1 MTYIPEKAKQI
12 ALARLDLVHKWLE
25 FRRKSNIKIQ
35 ADYDFVKL
43 HNTTESHLREVLGK
57 VSRGSLHRWNAMLS
71 GSEDYEKLLPQYR
84 YSKIDE
90 FRTTLT
96 DEEIK
101 IFMSL
106 LLHSNRISIGKA
118 TALAVF
124 TSSEVE
130 NKDIILKSVSE
141 IFMKDYA
148 ENFCK
153 PNTIKTYTA
162 ILRTNVIPILGNKKV
177 REICTEDIRRFYTI
191 CKRCGMGERRLKNSL
206 ALLNQILKYCKR
218 EKLAKTDCE
227 FQVRRLTDKNKFSI
241 NRIIFEENL

>member
-1 MTYIPEKAKQI
+1 MNIEKLAKYLKEFTIDEIEMIAECDVLPELEKLI
-12 ALARLDLVHKWLE
+12 ACGKLSHENGIYKYQDFENKLE
-25 FRRKSNIKIQ
+25 F
-35 ADYDFVKL
+35 
-43 HNTTESHLREVLGK
+43 
-57 VSRGSLHRWNAMLS
+57 
-71 GSEDYEKLLPQYR
+71 
-84 YSKIDE
+84 
-90 FRTTLT
+90 
-96 DEEIK
+96 
-101 IFMSL
+101 
-106 LLHSNRISIGKA
+106 
-118 TALAVF
+118 AVF
-124 TSSEVE
+124 TSSEAE
-130 NKDIILKSVSE
+130 NKDITLKSVSE

-191 CKRCGMGERRLKNSL
+191 CKRSGMGERRLKNSL

-241 NRIIFEENL
+241 NRIIFEENINGEI